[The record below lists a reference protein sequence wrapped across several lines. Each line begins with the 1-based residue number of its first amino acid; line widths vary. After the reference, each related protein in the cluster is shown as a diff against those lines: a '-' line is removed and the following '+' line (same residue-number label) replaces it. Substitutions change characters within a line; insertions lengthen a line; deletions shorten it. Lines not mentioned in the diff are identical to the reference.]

1 MSGSPRV
8 KCKSHSRSAPPTR
21 APSSSSLS
29 GTRSVSGASRDLLS
43 APKSGATKRV
53 RSSRTRFSLDC
64 KALNHYSQVHGH
76 PAFVISPLVPPLC
89 ANSDSPTSM
98 MNSATTMMNDNDD
111 MVPESERP
119 RRAVSSPQLVRT
131 PTTRARSDS
140 ASSSASL
147 TATEENYAR
156 ARASGNASVRGHG
169 HGNGNG
175 NVHAYGHGYG
185 YAHSSSYMP
194 PSASASR
201 FPTGAYPPLWTF
213 TAQPIAPTSPD
224 SSEAATS
231 PSDDAEED
239 EEDSDEV
246 DQEAD
251 DLIFVSRASSS
262 TSMSSHVR
270 NRRGGGGSAKRRGSE
285 GHGHGGQHQNQRSVT
300 TARGQPCAGETE
312 TELDELPIR
321 LPTSRNV
328 KSRPV
333 VPLLVDFLVPFLFQ
347 ATRFLSVVPATFGM
361 LYNLYLVFR
370 PPPTA
375 TNGVT
380 ISSVDYVVCA
390 LWAILTGFQCLFL
403 TSGLLS
409 RWKAYYTTVSTLIR
423 LVALQGICWPA
434 THFTL
439 VLFDHTKRP
448 LTCWALIG
456 TTTCLSRSVQLW
468 VTSNLYMGHSTA
480 ANSGGGRVLRGEGRA
495 IARLGL
501 STATRRV
508 ASLSPILLPVIHSR
522 FRQYSS
528 AAKRRPI
535 VGIRRED
542 PQRIWERRSPL
553 TPGAVDRLV
562 NEHGIDVL
570 VQPCERRVWK
580 DEDFLKAGA
589 RMHPTLAP
597 ADVILGIKETPLDE
611 VLSDPAPNSKQ
622 PRTHIMFSHTH
633 KGQKYNAPLLSKF
646 IAGSGPGGNANTNS
660 NSNPSSLPT
669 LIDWEL
675 LTNGEGKRTVGFGW
689 FAGVAGALEGLLS
702 TALLH
707 LNLGVA
713 SPFLGAPRPHTGS
726 LPLLLALLQRIG
738 DTIATNGTPKSMGP
752 FIVTV
757 TGSGQV
763 SAGVLYSLR
772 ETLPTQDVTVKDLP
786 RLIRDPSTPLN
797 KIYLLHATQETYLF
811 NRTTGEPAT
820 REAYYANP
828 GQFESQFSELIAPYT
843 TLLINGVGW
852 SADSPRLMTVEQT
865 ASALVRVR
873 ELQQELQASGR
884 GDVMKGRCQSFADVS
899 CDIEGG
905 LGFLTRPST
914 LSEPSFSIDLHSAFP
929 DRQLPAAPLP
939 PLQMMSVDILPTSLP
954 LEASERFCRGV
965 VPYVRSVASRYGE
978 VRMSGI
984 DTGEKVI
991 DEAVERATIASSGR
1005 LRKQHEWLQGMVDEY
1020 RKSESSAAKSDASS
1034 ASTGHGSG
1042 ARPPLRKKILL
1053 LGSGMV
1059 AGPTVEE
1066 ICRRKDVELIVASD
1080 QESRNAS
1087 LCQHHENATPVTINM
1102 TQQDKV
1108 EELVKGVDVIIS
1120 LLPVPFHPA
1129 VAELCI
1135 KHQRHLVTASYI
1147 SPAMRALH
1155 ERAANSNVL
1164 LLNEIGLDPG
1174 IDHCSALSLL
1184 ASLKRE
1190 GKKVVSFSSFCG
1202 GLPAPECSDVPL
1214 KYKFSWSPRGV
1225 LSAALNGAQF
1235 LVGGKT
1241 YTVPSENL
1249 LRSNVSRLPVS
1260 EVLQLEGLP
1269 NRDSLSY
1276 STTYD
1281 LHAADGLQTLF
1292 RGTIRYPGFCELL
1305 LGFKQ
1310 LGLLDT
1316 DRLLRITSYSDLIR
1330 ASVEDLTGSRVD
1342 SLVGLQSALRDLTST
1357 SDISNLFDA
1366 VQWLSREANDMP
1378 KPPTVATPVI
1388 DLFATLLAHKL
1399 AYKPGERDLVVLHH
1413 EFITSSPSANP
1424 SSTMTASGPHGDAV
1438 SRDEV
1443 HTSALEVYG
1452 TPAHSAM
1459 ALCVGVPAALA
1470 ALRVLDGGYKQV
1482 GVRGPDHP
1490 DMYEF
1495 VLEGMQERGLR
1506 MKHRTS
1512 KFVEGR
1518 SVESRLREIWK

>member
-1 MSGSPRV
+1 MSML
-8 KCKSHSRSAPPTR
+8 A
-21 APSSSSLS
+21 
-29 GTRSVSGASRDLLS
+29 LS
-43 APKSGATKRV
+43 A
-53 RSSRTRFSLDC
+53 
-64 KALNHYSQVHGH
+64 
-76 PAFVISPLVPPLC
+76 
-89 ANSDSPTSM
+89 
-98 MNSATTMMNDNDD
+98 
-111 MVPESERP
+111 
-119 RRAVSSPQLVRT
+119 
-131 PTTRARSDS
+131 
-140 ASSSASL
+140 
-147 TATEENYAR
+147 
-156 ARASGNASVRGHG
+156 
-169 HGNGNG
+169 
-175 NVHAYGHGYG
+175 
-185 YAHSSSYMP
+185 
-194 PSASASR
+194 
-201 FPTGAYPPLWTF
+201 
-213 TAQPIAPTSPD
+213 
-224 SSEAATS
+224 
-231 PSDDAEED
+231 
-239 EEDSDEV
+239 
-246 DQEAD
+246 
-251 DLIFVSRASSS
+251 
-262 TSMSSHVR
+262 
-270 NRRGGGGSAKRRGSE
+270 
-285 GHGHGGQHQNQRSVT
+285 
-300 TARGQPCAGETE
+300 
-312 TELDELPIR
+312 
-321 LPTSRNV
+321 
-328 KSRPV
+328 
-333 VPLLVDFLVPFLFQ
+333 
-347 ATRFLSVVPATFGM
+347 
-361 LYNLYLVFR
+361 
-370 PPPTA
+370 
-375 TNGVT
+375 
-380 ISSVDYVVCA
+380 
-390 LWAILTGFQCLFL
+390 
-403 TSGLLS
+403 
-409 RWKAYYTTVSTLIR
+409 
-423 LVALQGICWPA
+423 
-434 THFTL
+434 
-439 VLFDHTKRP
+439 
-448 LTCWALIG
+448 IG
-456 TTTCLSRSVQLW
+456 
-468 VTSNLYMGHSTA
+468 
-480 ANSGGGRVLRGEGRA
+480 
-495 IARLGL
+495 RLGL
-501 STATRRV
+501 YGATRRV
-508 ASLSPILLPVIHSR
+508 ASLSPILLPAIRSR

-553 TPGAVDRLV
+553 TPGAVHRLV
-562 NEHGIDVL
+562 NEHGVDVL

-589 RMHPTLAP
+589 WIHPTLAP
-597 ADVILGIKETPLDE
+597 ADVILGIKEAPLDE

-646 IAGSGPGGNANTNS
+646 LAESEHGDNANA
-660 NSNPSSLPT
+660 NSNPSLLPT

-713 SPFLGAPRPHTGS
+713 SPFLGTPRPHTGS

-752 FIVTV
+752 FIVAV

-811 NRTTGEPAT
+811 NRMTGEPAT
-820 REAYYANP
+820 RESYYANP

-929 DRQLPAAPLP
+929 DRRLPAAPLP
-939 PLQMMSVDILPTSLP
+939 PLRTMSVDILPTSLP

-978 VRMSGI
+978 VRMSG
-984 DTGEKVI
+984 TSAGEGVV
-991 DEAVERATIASSGR
+991 DEAVERATIASYGR

-1042 ARPPLRKKILL
+1042 ARPFWRKKILL

-1108 EELVKGVDVIIS
+1108 EELVKGVDVVIS

-1129 VAELCI
+1129 VAEFCI

-1225 LSAALNGAQF
+1225 LSAALNGAEF

-1249 LRSNVSRLPVS
+1249 LRSNISRLPVS

-1316 DRLLRITSYSDLIR
+1316 DRSLRITSYSDLIR

-1342 SLVGLQSALRDLTST
+1342 SPVELQSALRDLTST

-1366 VQWLSREANDMP
+1366 VQWLSQEANDMP

-1413 EFITSSPSANP
+1413 ELITSSSSANTK
-1424 SSTMTASGPHGDAV
+1424 TMTTSDSHEDAI

-1518 SVESRLREIWK
+1518 SVESRLREIWN

>member
-1 MSGSPRV
+1 ML
-8 KCKSHSRSAPPTR
+8 A
-21 APSSSSLS
+21 
-29 GTRSVSGASRDLLS
+29 LS
-43 APKSGATKRV
+43 A
-53 RSSRTRFSLDC
+53 
-64 KALNHYSQVHGH
+64 
-76 PAFVISPLVPPLC
+76 
-89 ANSDSPTSM
+89 
-98 MNSATTMMNDNDD
+98 
-111 MVPESERP
+111 
-119 RRAVSSPQLVRT
+119 
-131 PTTRARSDS
+131 
-140 ASSSASL
+140 
-147 TATEENYAR
+147 
-156 ARASGNASVRGHG
+156 
-169 HGNGNG
+169 
-175 NVHAYGHGYG
+175 
-185 YAHSSSYMP
+185 
-194 PSASASR
+194 
-201 FPTGAYPPLWTF
+201 
-213 TAQPIAPTSPD
+213 
-224 SSEAATS
+224 
-231 PSDDAEED
+231 
-239 EEDSDEV
+239 
-246 DQEAD
+246 
-251 DLIFVSRASSS
+251 
-262 TSMSSHVR
+262 
-270 NRRGGGGSAKRRGSE
+270 
-285 GHGHGGQHQNQRSVT
+285 
-300 TARGQPCAGETE
+300 
-312 TELDELPIR
+312 
-321 LPTSRNV
+321 
-328 KSRPV
+328 
-333 VPLLVDFLVPFLFQ
+333 
-347 ATRFLSVVPATFGM
+347 
-361 LYNLYLVFR
+361 
-370 PPPTA
+370 
-375 TNGVT
+375 
-380 ISSVDYVVCA
+380 
-390 LWAILTGFQCLFL
+390 
-403 TSGLLS
+403 
-409 RWKAYYTTVSTLIR
+409 
-423 LVALQGICWPA
+423 
-434 THFTL
+434 
-439 VLFDHTKRP
+439 
-448 LTCWALIG
+448 IG
-456 TTTCLSRSVQLW
+456 
-468 VTSNLYMGHSTA
+468 
-480 ANSGGGRVLRGEGRA
+480 
-495 IARLGL
+495 RLGL
-501 STATRRV
+501 YSATRRV
-508 ASLSPILLPVIHSR
+508 ASLSPILLPVIRSR
-522 FRQYSS
+522 LQQYSS
-528 AAKRRPI
+528 AARRRPI

-553 TPGAVDRLV
+553 TPGAVERLV
-562 NEHGIDVL
+562 NEHGVDVL

-589 RMHPTLAP
+589 RIHPTLAP
-597 ADVILGIKETPLDE
+597 ADVILGIKETPLEE
-611 VLSDPAPNSKQ
+611 VLTDPAPNSKQ

-633 KGQKYNAPLLSKF
+633 KGQKYNAPLLNKF
-646 IAGSGPGGNANTNS
+646 IAGSELGNANAK
-660 NSNPSSLPT
+660 SNPSLLPT

-713 SPFLGAPRPHTGS
+713 SPFLGTPRPHTGS

-738 DTIATNGTPKSMGP
+738 DTISTNGTPKSMGP
-752 FIVTV
+752 FIVAL

-763 SAGVLYSLR
+763 SAGALYSLR
-772 ETLPTQDVTVKDLP
+772 ETLPIQDVTVKDLP

-811 NRTTGEPAT
+811 NRKTGEPAT

-828 GQFESQFSELIAPYT
+828 GQFESRFSELIAPYT

-884 GDVMKGRCQSFADVS
+884 EDVMKGRCQSFADVS

-914 LSEPSFSIDLHSAFP
+914 LSEPSFSIDLRSAFP
-929 DRQLPAAPLP
+929 DRQLPAVPLP
-939 PLQMMSVDILPTSLP
+939 PLQTMSVDILPTSLP

-965 VPYVRSVASRYGE
+965 IPYVRNIASRYGE
-978 VRMSGI
+978 VKTSGI
-984 DTGEKVI
+984 DAEERAF
-991 DEAVERATIASSGR
+991 DEALERATIASDGK
-1005 LRKQHEWLQGMVDEY
+1005 LRKQHEWLRRMVDEY
-1020 RKSESSAAKSDASS
+1020 RKSESSAPKSGASS
-1034 ASTGHGSG
+1034 ASKEHASS
-1042 ARPPLRKKILL
+1042 ARPALRKKILL

-1066 ICRRKDVELIVASD
+1066 ICRRKDVELIVAGD
-1080 QESRNAS
+1080 QESRNAF
-1087 LCQHHENATPVTINM
+1087 LCQRHANATPVTVNM

-1108 EELVKGVDVIIS
+1108 EELVKGVDVVIS
-1120 LLPVPFHPA
+1120 LLPVPLHPA

-1135 KHQRHLVTASYI
+1135 KHKRHLVTASYI

-1155 ERAANSNVL
+1155 ERAGNSNVL

-1235 LVGGKT
+1235 LVDGKT
-1241 YTVPSENL
+1241 HTVPSENL
-1249 LRSNVSRLPVS
+1249 LRSNISRLPVS

-1281 LHAADGLQTLF
+1281 LHPADGLQTLF
-1292 RGTIRYPGFCELL
+1292 RGTIRYPGFCDLL

-1316 DRLLRITSYSDLIR
+1316 DRSLRITSYFDVIR
-1330 ASVEDLTGSRVD
+1330 ASVEDLTGSRID
-1342 SLVGLQSALRDLTST
+1342 SLGALQSALRDLTST
-1357 SDISNLFDA
+1357 NDISNLFDA
-1366 VQWLSREANDMP
+1366 VQWLSQGTNDMP

-1413 EFITSSPSANP
+1413 EIITSSSSA
-1424 SSTMTASGPHGDAV
+1424 STKTIKTSDLRGDAI

-1452 TPAHSAM
+1452 TPEHSAM

-1470 ALRVLDGGYKQV
+1470 ALRVLDGGYKEV

-1518 SVESRLREIWK
+1518 SVESRLKENWN